1 VKKRANKRARPTLA
15 QALAKSRFEDVR
27 LAREDWDFS
36 GCPEDQL
43 KACFFYEF
51 ARECSHAIRVARVA
65 HESLK
70 EITEAYGPKASYAL
84 AAGVIDLFKDC
95 PEFPE
100 TPFLCISKV
109 ERERRIANLF
119 KANPLV
125 QADLPSLI
133 RQYANKTPRRKAI
146 GKTLK
151 YLAGQGDI
159 AAFNIDWRMSD
170 EQLTQGFRQWLRTN
184 RPLTAVPIVR
194 RGKGSSREQLRK
206 DLKALGA
213 LRLLRNMKW
222 EDAYLYTEET
232 LKNKHDR
239 PQGLF
244 SSHAVAWRRA
254 RKDAEKA
261 ITEVCGFLERL
272 T

>member
-1 VKKRANKRARPTLA
+1 VKKAANRRTRSKFARAIVKFDPNDPGL
-15 QALAKSRFEDVR
+15 D
-27 LAREDWDFS
+27 REEWDFS
-36 GCPEDQL
+36 TCPDEQL
-43 KACFFYEF
+43 EACYFYEF
-51 ARECSHAIRVARVA
+51 AKECPHAIRVSRVA

-70 EITEAYGPKASYAL
+70 EITAAYGPKASYSL

-95 PEFPE
+95 PEFPG
-100 TPFLCISKV
+100 TPFLCIPKL
-109 ERERRIANLF
+109 EREQRIANLC

-133 RQYANKTPRRKAI
+133 RQHANKPLRRKAI

-159 AAFNIDWRMSD
+159 AAFYIDWRMTN
-170 EQLTQGFRQWLRTN
+170 EQLIQGFRQWLRTN

-194 RGKGSSREQLRK
+194 KGKGSSREQIRK

-213 LRLLRNMKW
+213 WRLLKKMRW
-222 EDAYLYTEET
+222 EDAYNHTREI
-232 LKNKHDR
+232 LKNKR
-239 PQGLF
+239 GLPQPLF
-244 SSHAVAWRRA
+244 DSHASAWGRA
-254 RKDAEKA
+254 RKDAGKA
-261 ITEVCGFLERL
+261 IADVCSVLQRL